1 LLRKGNLLEAANYC
15 ERIGQSWRAASLLG
29 GAIYHKAKLPN
40 EYQSESQGMPT
51 CCRLWLKSCQNLS
64 REAETSV
71 EKAIYGWLC
80 GNMDSILP
88 MCQTSEDRLWAYM
101 HCQALFLRMTALG
114 MEQKNH
120 YVDDN
125 KLPSISEF
133 LYNTRKR
140 TKDSTELSHYNE
152 IKRNLI
158 MGDHD
163 EVLRLVHSIVTP
175 LSSRKTESGEAG
187 AEEKTIIVSGELQEK
202 HPPLPVSSS
211 FLQFTLHLLAYIIP
225 YHLVS
230 TQSSMDEDSDG
241 NNATKRFLLDIVD
254 TYVAAC
260 TDSTSTIVYYTLC
273 DREERIARVA
283 KIARSID
290 LAKRSD
296 FLIWVQELYP
306 SDYKDITMAMVNK
319 ILDSDVE
326 SSKSA
331 TQKDL
336 EKIMSLD
343 LLVESGVCNNYLNR
357 VNALL
362 HSFLEMEK
370 FDAGS
375 NLYDKTKQHILNR
388 VTLSQDV
395 HKENDLQVFHYW
407 GDFITAVRW
416 YDTWRLYRKQ
426 CPVVVN
432 NLQPQTENNEEE
444 TEVIK
449 LWRKEDSHNANR
461 LRLAFQKVLL
471 NDKWMSFSSD
481 ESKEAATKKYFK
493 FKKML
498 LSRYLEA
505 ARHYSREFEV
515 YTKEILNSVLSDDA
529 DDMMNI
535 DISDQPNKEQYEAE
549 MEDAESK
556 RFCIDEGDERETL
569 M

>member
-1 LLRKGNLLEAANYC
+1 
-15 ERIGQSWRAASLLG
+15 
-29 GAIYHKAKLPN
+29 
-40 EYQSESQGMPT
+40 
-51 CCRLWLKSCQNLS
+51 
-64 REAETSV
+64 
-71 EKAIYGWLC
+71 
-80 GNMDSILP
+80 
-88 MCQTSEDRLWAYM
+88 M

-114 MEQKNH
+114 MAQKNY

-140 TKDSTELSHYNE
+140 TKESTELSHYNE
-152 IKRNLI
+152 IKRHLI

-175 LSSRKTESGEAG
+175 LSFRNTESGSTG
-187 AEEKTIIVSGELQEK
+187 AEQKAIIVSDQLQEK
-202 HPPLPVSSS
+202 HPALPVSSS
-211 FLQFTLHLLAYIIP
+211 FVQFTLHLLAYIIP
-225 YHLVS
+225 YHLVY
-230 TQSSMDEDSDG
+230 TQSSMDKDSDE
-241 NNATKRFLLDIVD
+241 NNATKRYLLDIVE

-260 TDSTSTIVYYTLC
+260 TDSTSTVVYYTLC
-273 DREERIARVA
+273 DREERIARTA
-283 KIARSID
+283 RIARSID

-296 FLIWVQELYP
+296 FLVWVQELYP
-306 SDYKDITMAMVNK
+306 YDYKDITLAMVNK

-326 SSKSA
+326 SSSKSA
-331 TQKDL
+331 TPKDL
-336 EKIMSLD
+336 EMIMSLD
-343 LLVESGVCNNYLNR
+343 LLIESGVCDDYLNR

-362 HSFLEMEK
+362 HSFLKVEK
-370 FDAGS
+370 IDAAS

-388 VTLSQDV
+388 ETLSHDV
-395 HKENDLQVFHYW
+395 YKENDLQVFHYW

-426 CPVVVN
+426 HPVVFN
-432 NLQPQTENNEEE
+432 NLQSQTENNEEE
-444 TEVIK
+444 AEAIK
-449 LWRKEDSHNANR
+449 QWRKEDSHNANR

-471 NDKWMSFSSD
+471 NDKWMSFYSD
-481 ESKEAATKKYFK
+481 ESNVEPDAKKYFN

-535 DISDQPNKEQYEAE
+535 DTGDQQNKQQNEAE
-549 MEDAESK
+549 LEADAEEK
-556 RFCIDEGDERETL
+556 RFCMDEGDERETL